1 MCICMCVCVISTY
14 LRTYTLFYH
23 YFPISN
29 SKQYKSQGIQQL
41 ESLWTLHTPGWYSQ
55 YRALENSDGTLASDG
70 HGVLPSVF
78 QTWQLK
84 AVRHTQNRLPK

>member
-1 MCICMCVCVISTY
+1 MCVCVISTY

-41 ESLWTLHTPGWYSQ
+41 ESL
-55 YRALENSDGTLASDG
+55 
-70 HGVLPSVF
+70 
-78 QTWQLK
+78 
-84 AVRHTQNRLPK
+84 